1 MWTQHWPIT
10 VLREMDR
17 EAGKIVVENRGKHP
31 CGSTSLLYLP
41 REKGGRGLRSIERK
55 YKETKVKA
63 AVKLFQNR
71 DPVMKMVRDFK
82 KSAESVGHQSL
93 TKEAAKYVDE
103 YGLQL
108 KLQYPDP
115 ACVSEEGEVIPREK
129 LKSQQRKQRELRLEG
144 DVGAKKWQGKLVKA
158 REGDEELSTERYFWW
173 LSEW

>member
-1 MWTQHWPIT
+1 MDSALANNSAKGNGQRGPQDCSGKQRQAPMWFNIT
-10 VLREMDR
+10 TVPATREGREGLALDR
-17 EAGKIVVENRGKHP
+17 E
-31 CGSTSLLYLP
+31 
-41 REKGGRGLRSIERK
+41 
-55 YKETKVKA
+55 KA

-103 YGLQL
+103 YGQQL

-115 ACVSEEGEVIPREK
+115 ACVSEDVEVIPREK

-158 REGDEELSTERYFWW
+158 REGDEELSSERYFWW